1 MKKLL
6 YILLGTAA
14 TICLSA
20 CDDNGQNGGGG
31 NPGGGTDDNVTAEV
45 TYSVAGGEDILSLFD
60 ITAIYTDETGSRKEQ
75 KLTSLPCDIT
85 LSTIETLPFE
95 AAVSLTL
102 TERPEYPDKEKYTV
116 GLAIGI
122 SYELSNGKQYG
133 SLSLNTQQ
141 FSKDKI
147 DAYKKIVMDKKWE
160 SAVTVEE

>member
-20 CDDNGQNGGGG
+20 CNDNGQNGGGG

-60 ITAIYTDETGSRKEQ
+60 ITAVYTDETGSRKEQ
-75 KLTSLPCDIT
+75 KLTALPCDIT
-85 LSTIETLPFE
+85 LPTVETLPFE

-102 TERPEYPDKEKYTV
+102 TERPEYPEKEQYTV

-133 SLSLNTQQ
+133 SLSLNTQK